1 MKKFLPA
8 LTANLSAAL
17 SEILLLAASA
27 WLIATAALKP
37 PLSALSVGITLVRAA
52 GISRAA
58 LRYGDRFL
66 SHKVIFKLLDEL
78 REKLF
83 RRAAARLPLRSG
95 RAAEGALLHELTV
108 TADLLKDF
116 LPRVVLPLAT
126 AASVTLLLTVFLW
139 QTLGTFALILPAI
152 FLAVVIFS
160 LLVNFGAA
168 DDSEYRAKILDFHGV
183 DELKIF
189 GVAPALRK
197 LDAAA
202 EKFGA
207 AQTEISTRQ
216 IKFDALIKILAAAGI
231 CAILLELSAAVGKV
245 ELTVWALILLAALEL
260 FAGIP
265 AAVRTYK
272 KIRGAETPAVENKVA
287 QDVATDFAVELSDV
301 NFGYDAAQPV
311 LKNFS
316 LRIGRGERW
325 AIVGESG
332 AGKTTLVYLL
342 TKLFAA
348 DSGSV
353 AVSGT
358 VAAATSTNYIFSD
371 SVRAN
376 FEIYADS
383 SKMAEALKICQLE
396 NFELDA
402 VLGEDGAEISGGER
416 VRLQTALALA
426 KNPDVLILDE
436 PTAGLDRVRAENLVD
451 AVIADSTKKNR
462 TLIVITHDLNVAKK
476 FENAVELL

>member
-8 LTANLSAAL
+8 LAANLSAAL

-66 SHKVIFKLLDEL
+66 SHKIIFELLDEL

-83 RRAAARLPLRSG
+83 RRAAAQLPLKSG
-95 RAAEGALLHELTV
+95 RSSEGALLHELTV

-116 LPRVVLPLAT
+116 LPRVVLPLST
-126 AASVTLLLTVFLW
+126 AALVTALLTVFLW
-139 QTLGTFALILPAI
+139 RALGIFALILPAI

-160 LLVNFGAA
+160 WKVRFGEA

-189 GVAPALRK
+189 GTAPALKK

-207 AQTEISTRQ
+207 TQAEISTRQ
-216 IKFDALIKILAAAGI
+216 VKFDALIKILSAAGI

-245 ELTVWALILLAALEL
+245 ELTVWALILLAVLEIL
-260 FAGIP
+260 ASIP

-272 KIRGAETPAVENKVA
+272 KIRGAETPAVENKIA
-287 QDVATDFAVELSDV
+287 QDVATDLAVEMRSV

-311 LKNFS
+311 IKNFS
-316 LRIGRGERW
+316 LQIKRGERW
-325 AIVGESG
+325 AILGESG
-332 AGKTTLVYLL
+332 AGKTTLVYLM
-342 TKLFAA
+342 TKLFAP
-348 DSGSV
+348 DNGTV

-371 SVRAN
+371 SVRGN
-376 FEIYADS
+376 FEIYGCE
-383 SKMAEALKICQLE
+383 MAEALEICQLE
-396 NFELDA
+396 DFDVDA
-402 VLGEDGAEISGGER
+402 VLGEDGAEISGGEK

-436 PTAGLDRVRAENLVD
+436 PTAGLDKIRAEKLVD
-451 AVIADSTKKNR
+451 AVIDDSAKKNR
-462 TLIVITHDLNVAKK
+462 TLIVITHDLSVAQK

>member
-8 LTANLSAAL
+8 LAANLSAAL

-66 SHKVIFKLLDEL
+66 SHRIIFRLLDEL

-83 RRAAARLPLRSG
+83 RRAAAQLPLKSG
-95 RAAEGALLHELTV
+95 RSSEGALLHELTV

-126 AASVTLLLTVFLW
+126 AALVTALLTVFLW
-139 QTLGTFALILPAI
+139 RALGIFALILPAI
-152 FLAVVIFS
+152 FLAVGFLSWKVR
-160 LLVNFGAA
+160 FGEA

-189 GVAPALRK
+189 GTAPALKK

-207 AQTEISTRQ
+207 TQAEISTRQ
-216 IKFDALIKILAAAGI
+216 VKFDALIKILSAAGI

-245 ELTVWALILLAALEL
+245 ELTVWALILLAVLEIL
-260 FAGIP
+260 ASIP

-272 KIRGAETPAVENKVA
+272 KIRGAETPAVENKIA
-287 QDVATDFAVELSDV
+287 QDVATDFAVEMRSV

-311 LKNFS
+311 IKNFS
-316 LRIGRGERW
+316 LQIKRGERW
-325 AIVGESG
+325 AILGESG
-332 AGKTTLVYLL
+332 AGKTTLVYIM
-342 TKLFAA
+342 TKLFAP
-348 DSGSV
+348 DNGTV

-371 SVRAN
+371 SVRGN
-376 FEIYADS
+376 FEIYGCE
-383 SKMAEALKICQLE
+383 MAEALEICQLE
-396 NFELDA
+396 DFDVNA
-402 VLGEDGAEISGGER
+402 VLGEDGAEISGGEK

-436 PTAGLDRVRAENLVD
+436 PTAGLDKIRAEKLVD
-451 AVIADSTKKNR
+451 AVIDDSAKKNR
-462 TLIVITHDLNVAKK
+462 TLIVITHDLSVAQK

>member
-8 LTANLSAAL
+8 LAANLSAAL

-66 SHKVIFKLLDEL
+66 THKIIFELLDEL

-83 RRAAARLPLRSG
+83 RRAAAKLPLKSG
-95 RAAEGALLHELTV
+95 RSSEGALLHELTV

-126 AASVTLLLTVFLW
+126 AASVTILMAVFLW
-139 QTLGTFALILPAI
+139 RAAGIFALILPAI
-152 FLAVVIFS
+152 FLLAVILS
-160 LLVNFGAA
+160 WRVNFGVA

-189 GVAPALRK
+189 GVAPALKK

-207 AQTEISTRQ
+207 AQAEISMRQ
-216 IKFDALIKILAAAGI
+216 AKFDALIKILAAAGI

-245 ELTVWALILLAALEL
+245 ELTVWALILLAVLEIL
-260 FAGIP
+260 AAIP

-272 KIRGAETPAVENKVA
+272 KIRGTEIPAAENEVA
-287 QDVATDFAVELSDV
+287 QETATDLVVEMRNV
-301 NFGYDAAQPV
+301 NFAYDAAQPV
-311 LKNFS
+311 VKNFS
-316 LRIGRGERW
+316 LQIKRGERW
-325 AIVGESG
+325 AILGESG

-371 SVRAN
+371 SVRGN
-376 FEIYADS
+376 FEIYGGE
-383 SKMAEALKICQLE
+383 MAEALKICQLE
-396 NFELDA
+396 DFDVDA
-402 VLGEDGAEISGGER
+402 AVGEDGAEISGGER

-426 KNPDVLILDE
+426 KEPDILILDE
-436 PTAGLDRVRAENLVD
+436 PTAGLDKLRAEKLVD
-451 AVIADSTKKNR
+451 AVIADSAKKNR
-462 TLIVITHDLNVAKK
+462 TLIVITHDLSVAEK
-476 FENAVELL
+476 FDRTVELI

>member
-8 LTANLSAAL
+8 LAANLSAAL

-66 SHKVIFKLLDEL
+66 SHKIIFELLDEL

-83 RRAAARLPLRSG
+83 RRAAAQLPLKSGRSG
-95 RAAEGALLHELTV
+95 EGALLHELTV

-116 LPRVVLPLAT
+116 LPRVVLPLST

-139 QTLGTFALILPAI
+139 RATGIFALILPAI

-160 LLVNFGAA
+160 WKVRFGEA

-189 GVAPALRK
+189 GTAPALKK

-207 AQTEISTRQ
+207 TQAEISTRQ
-216 IKFDALIKILAAAGI
+216 VKFDALIKILSAAGI

-245 ELTVWALILLAALEL
+245 ELTVWALILLAVLEIL
-260 FAGIP
+260 ASIP

-272 KIRGAETPAVENKVA
+272 KIRGAETPAVENKIA
-287 QDVATDFAVELSDV
+287 QEVATDFAVEMRSV

-311 LKNFS
+311 IKNFS
-316 LRIGRGERW
+316 LQIKRGERW
-325 AIVGESG
+325 AILGESG
-332 AGKTTLVYLL
+332 AGKTTLVHLM
-342 TKLFAA
+342 TKLFAP
-348 DSGSV
+348 DNGTV

-371 SVRAN
+371 SVRGN
-376 FEIYADS
+376 FEIYGCE
-383 SKMAEALKICQLE
+383 MAEALEICQLE
-396 NFELDA
+396 DFDVNA
-402 VLGEDGAEISGGER
+402 VLGEDGAEISGGEK

-436 PTAGLDRVRAENLVD
+436 PTAGLDKIRAEKLIN
-451 AVIADSTKKNR
+451 AVIDDSAKKKSHADSYHAR
-462 TLIVITHDLNVAKK
+462 
-476 FENAVELL
+476 FERC

>member
-1 MKKFLPA
+1 M
-8 LTANLSAAL
+8 
-17 SEILLLAASA
+17 
-27 WLIATAALKP
+27 
-37 PLSALSVGITLVRAA
+37 
-52 GISRAA
+52 
-58 LRYGDRFL
+58 RYGDRFL
-66 SHKVIFKLLDEL
+66 SHKAIFKLLDEL

-83 RRAAARLPLRSG
+83 RQAAAKFPLKTG

-116 LPRVVLPLAT
+116 LPRVILPLAT

-139 QTLGTFALILPAI
+139 RAIGIFALILPAI
-152 FLAVVIFS
+152 FLAVGILS
-160 LLVNFGAA
+160 WRVNFGAA

-189 GVAPALRK
+189 GTAPALKK
-197 LDAAA
+197 LDATA
-202 EKFGA
+202 EKFGR
-207 AQTEISTRQ
+207 AQAEISWRQ
-216 IKFDALIKILAAAGI
+216 VRFDTLIKILAAAGI

-272 KIRGAETPAVENKVA
+272 KIRGAETPAVENKIA
-287 QDVATDFAVELSDV
+287 QDVATDFAVELSNV
-301 NFGYDAAQPV
+301 SFGYDAARKV
-311 LKNFS
+311 LENFS
-316 LRIGRGERW
+316 MKIGRGERW

-348 DSGSV
+348 DSGTV

-358 VAAATSTNYIFSD
+358 VAAATSTNYIFSE

-376 FEIYADS
+376 FEIYGGEF
-383 SKMAEALKICQLE
+383 AEALKICQLE
-396 NFELDA
+396 DFELDA
-402 VLGEDGAEISGGER
+402 AIGEDGAKISGGER

-436 PTAGLDRVRAENLVD
+436 PTAGLDRVRAEKLVD
-451 AVIADSTKKNR
+451 AVLADSAKKNR

-476 FENAVELL
+476 FKNVVELH

>member
-8 LTANLSAAL
+8 LAANLSAAL

-37 PLSALSVGITLVRAA
+37 PLSALSLGITLVRAA

-58 LRYGDRFL
+58 LRYADRFL
-66 SHKVIFKLLDEL
+66 THRVIFELLDEI

-83 RRAAARLPLRSG
+83 RRAAAQISPRRG
-95 RAAEGALLHELTV
+95 EILHELTV

-116 LPRVVLPLAT
+116 LPRVILPLAT
-126 AASVTLLLTVFLW
+126 AAGVTLLLTAFLW
-139 QTLGTFALILPAI
+139 QAAGIFALILPAV
-152 FLAVVIFS
+152 FLLAVIFS
-160 LLVNFGAA
+160 WKAEFGVA

-189 GVAPALRK
+189 GVAPALKK

-202 EKFGA
+202 ERFGS
-207 AQTEISTRQ
+207 AQAEISTLQAR
-216 IKFDALIKILAAAGI
+216 FDALIKILAAVGI

-245 ELTVWALILLAALEL
+245 ELTVWTLVLLAALEL
-260 FAGIP
+260 LAAVP
-265 AAVRTYK
+265 VAVRTYK
-272 KIRGAETPAVENKVA
+272 KIRGAETLALENKVA
-287 QDVATDFAVELSDV
+287 QEVATDLAVEMRGVD
-301 NFGYDAAQPV
+301 FGYDAAQPV

-316 LRIGRGERW
+316 LNIGRGERW
-325 AIVGESG
+325 AILGESG
-332 AGKTTLVYLL
+332 AGKTTLVYLM
-342 TKLFAA
+342 TKIYAA

-353 AVSGT
+353 AISGT

-371 SVRAN
+371 SVRGN

-396 NFELDA
+396 DFETDA
-402 VLGEDGAEISGGER
+402 ALGEDGAG
-416 VRLQTALALA
+416 
-426 KNPDVLILDE
+426 
-436 PTAGLDRVRAENLVD
+436 AG
-451 AVIADSTKKNR
+451 
-462 TLIVITHDLNVAKK
+462 
-476 FENAVELL
+476 